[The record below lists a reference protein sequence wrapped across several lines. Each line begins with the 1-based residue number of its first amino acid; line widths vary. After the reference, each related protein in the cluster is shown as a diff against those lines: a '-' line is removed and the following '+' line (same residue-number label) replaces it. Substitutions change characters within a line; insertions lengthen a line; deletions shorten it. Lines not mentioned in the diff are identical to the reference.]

1 MITLF
6 CVRPKGFNLGNEVIF
21 LGLSHLLREAFGT
34 LVNIAQVPAED
45 TGDGALCGLTARSV
59 HEMNQYGHGVIVGGG
74 NLYEN
79 GQLRIDA
86 NALSALRP
94 PLMLFSLSYGRIY
107 DHQHQLVR
115 RTDAMPD
122 AVIAALNAQAAVSIA
137 RDDATMG
144 HLRAI
149 GIDSARLGACPTL
162 LLDRFPVLR
171 PHLSGAAGGPL
182 IAIRHPSLMNL
193 PLRHQAR
200 LHDTVRDIARTLEE
214 QGFGSARILC
224 HDMRDASFA
233 ASLGDMEFVL
243 PQDAY
248 TLVELLRC
256 APLVVTFRL
265 HAFLPCVSVGTPAI
279 NISYDE
285 RSHSLLRTIGLDRW
299 DIDFVRTPDVA
310 GAVRDRAARLGDLDA
325 LRSAARPIW
334 HGYEQVLRDGAAEFA
349 TLVRRYAT
357 GGSSTPA

>member
-6 CVRPKGFNLGNEVIF
+6 CVRPKGVNLGNEVIF

-45 TGDGALCGLTARSV
+45 AGDGALYGLTASSV

-79 GQLRIDA
+79 GQLRVDA

-107 DHQHQLVR
+107 DHLHQLVR

-122 AVIAALNAQAAVSIA
+122 AVVAALNAQAAVSIA
-137 RDDATMG
+137 RDDATMV

-149 GIDSARLGACPTL
+149 GIDRARLGACPTL
-162 LLDRFPVLR
+162 FLDSFPVLR
-171 PHLSGAAGGPL
+171 PQLNGAGGAL

-200 LHDTVRDIARTLEE
+200 LHDTVRDIARALEE
-214 QGFGSARILC
+214 DGFGSARILC
-224 HDMRDASFA
+224 HDIRDASFA

-243 PQDAY
+243 PEDAY
-248 TLVELLRC
+248 TLVELLRR
-256 APLVVTFRL
+256 APLVVSFRL
-265 HAFLPCVSVGTPAI
+265 HAFLPCVSAGTPAI

-310 GAVRDRAARLGDLDA
+310 AAVRDRAARLGDLDA

-334 HGYEQVLRDGAAEFA
+334 RGYEQVLRDGAAEFT

-357 GGSSTPA
+357 GSSPADG